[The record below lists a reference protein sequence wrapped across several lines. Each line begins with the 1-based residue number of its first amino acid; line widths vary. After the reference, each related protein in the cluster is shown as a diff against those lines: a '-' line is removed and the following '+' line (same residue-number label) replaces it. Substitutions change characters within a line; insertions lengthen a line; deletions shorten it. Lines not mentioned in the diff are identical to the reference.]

1 VNSCDT
7 NLGRLCELIELTSK
21 IQSQLFTAL
30 SLTAS
35 EGGTYGGVDTLKSRL
50 LPWLGAGF
58 MASGAGV
65 TSDTSLS
72 LIQACLILVTCGG
85 SGSVTMVILL

>member
-1 VNSCDT
+1 M
-7 NLGRLCELIELTSK
+7 
-21 IQSQLFTAL
+21 
-30 SLTAS
+30 SLTAT

-65 TSDTSLS
+65 SSDTSLS
-72 LIQACLILVTCGG
+72 LIQVNLQ
-85 SGSVTMVILL
+85 